1 MREPADVQKVFVLK
15 FSPPLLQLDVNKYA
29 AGNASGAL
37 LDRLS
42 TWKVFLTGS
51 WYIFQ
56 QKRVSVKFSLSALP
70 NCSIMTFNPIAG
82 SLMNYGPQ
90 ENF

>member
-1 MREPADVQKVFVLK
+1 VREPADVQKVFVLK
-15 FSPPLLQLDVNKYA
+15 FSPPLLHLDVNKYA

-42 TWKVFLTGS
+42 TWKIFLTGS

-70 NCSIMTFNPIAG
+70 NCSIMTFNPIAS